1 MKNISSDIAQHIEK
15 VSEWVRERER
25 GSLRKRGESE
35 RRAVKGRKKEK
46 KVESNNIK
54 QQVKRKITWA
64 TTECCVEKKGKAPTQ
79 ARVVVGKSE
88 KNNFRLSL
96 FSVDCG
102 TVVRKNVPR
111 IFSERRKIK
120 IPKKYCAWCEDCVY
134 VVVLDFTFLALK
146 KITTEIIPCDI
157 PNQLLQS

>member
-1 MKNISSDIAQHIEK
+1 MFAVKMKNISSDIAQHIEK
-15 VSEWVRERER
+15 VSEWERESE
-25 GSLRKRGESE
+25 GVWEKRGESE
-35 RRAVKGRKKEK
+35 RRVVKGRKKEK

-120 IPKKYCAWCEDCVY
+120 ISKKNIVHDVRI
-134 VVVLDFTFLALK
+134 V
-146 KITTEIIPCDI
+146 
-157 PNQLLQS
+157 SM